1 MNIFAVIGLYFIT
14 GIIILVLLDIIT
26 GSVRRWFKSAP
37 YDTQE
42 AMLTSPYVRS
52 FVGVKTAVVLAVG
65 ALLLFWPLAV
75 IMVVINKVRK

>member
-1 MNIFAVIGLYFIT
+1 MNIFTFIGLYFIA
-14 GIIILVLLDIIT
+14 GVIVLALLDIIT

-42 AMLTSPYVRS
+42 AMLASPYVRS
-52 FVGVKTAVVLAVG
+52 SVGVKMATILAVG